1 MVLNLN
7 GSLSGVPQGTVL
19 GPFLFS
25 LYIHVNDISV
35 GIDSQIR
42 FFADDCVCYREIRTE
57 DTLKLQKDIDL
68 LGSWARKWD
77 LRFQPVQCNTMQLT
91 NKRINKIHPQ
101 WYSIGKC

>member
-1 MVLNLN
+1 MVLNLT
-7 GSLSGVPQGTVL
+7 GPLSGVPKGVVL
-19 GPFLFS
+19 GPLLFS
-25 LYIHVNDISV
+25 LYINDIPV

-42 FFADDCVCYREIRTE
+42 FFSDDCVCYREIRTE

-68 LGSWARKWD
+68 LGSWARKLD
-77 LRFQPVQCNTMQLT
+77 LRFQPVKCNTMQLT